1 MSPPS
6 ELPRSGPASLRP
18 GRPAEQWRLRQPFGK
33 RAIAALLAASLL
45 LAISGRHVQ
54 IPRIFTSPIAKGL
67 ERFGA
72 QAVPLVIAE
81 VTPMSRRTD
90 VDRKHLPLLSHI
102 ERREATTSRFDFT
115 QNKMVETTE
124 TEEVLVEPIGYLL
137 YVCGKMLES
146 LELALWGT
154 IFALVLGL
162 PLACLGARGYAPGR
176 VVYGLSRLTSSVLRA
191 VPELVS
197 ALVLTL
203 AFGFGPMAG
212 VVALAFHS
220 AGFFGKFFADDIENA
235 DRAPQDAL
243 LAAGANRLKVLR
255 RAVLP
260 QVLPQYISYTQYIL
274 ERNVRMATVIGVV
287 GAGGIGIELKGR
299 FDMYDFGHVSTI
311 ILVILLTVL
320 LLEQLSQRLRRGIIA
335 A

>member
-1 MSPPS
+1 MSATS
-6 ELPRSGPASLRP
+6 D
-18 GRPAEQWRLRQPFGK
+18 QWKLRQPFGA
-33 RAIAALLAASLL
+33 RTLLALLVASMV
-45 LAISGRHVQ
+45 LAVSAVHVQ
-54 IPRIFTSPIAKGL
+54 IPRIFTSPIGKGL
-67 ERFGA
+67 ARFGS
-72 QAVPLVIAE
+72 QAFPMVIAE
-81 VTPMSRRTD
+81 VTPLSRRPD
-90 VDRKHLPLLSHI
+90 LDRSHLPLLSHI
-102 ERREATTSRFDFT
+102 ETREKKASRFDFA

-124 TEEVLVEPIGYLL
+124 TEEVLVEPVGYVV
-137 YVCGKMLES
+137 YVCVKMLES
-146 LELALWGT
+146 IELALWGT
-154 IFALVLGL
+154 IFAIVIGL
-162 PLACLGARGYAPGR
+162 PLACLGARGYSPTRA
-176 VVYGLSRLTSSVLRA
+176 VYLASRFVSSLLRA

-212 VVALAFHS
+212 VVALALLS

-260 QVLPQYISYTQYIL
+260 QVLPQYIAYTQYIL

-299 FDMYDFGHVSTI
+299 FDTYDFGHVSTI
-311 ILVILLTVL
+311 VFVILVTVL
-320 LLEQLSQRLRRGIIA
+320 LLEQLSQRLRRQVIKA
-335 A
+335 P

>member
-1 MSPPS
+1 MSATPHQ
-6 ELPRSGPASLRP
+6 ADK
-18 GRPAEQWRLRQPFGK
+18 WKLRQPFGA
-33 RAIAALLAASLL
+33 RTLLALLIASMV
-45 LAISGRHVQ
+45 LAVSAHHVQ
-54 IPRIFTSPIAKGL
+54 IPRIFTSSVGKGL
-67 ERFGA
+67 ARYFS
-72 QAVPLVIAE
+72 QSFPMVIAE
-81 VTPMSRRTD
+81 VTPLSRRPD
-90 VDRKHLPLLSHI
+90 LDRSHLPVLSHI
-102 ERREATTSRFDFT
+102 ETRETKTSRFDFQ
-115 QNKMVETTE
+115 QNKLVEVTE
-124 TEEVLVEPIGYLL
+124 TSEVLVEPVGYLV

-146 LELALWGT
+146 IELAFWGT
-154 IFALVLGL
+154 IFAILIGV
-162 PLACLGARGYAPGR
+162 PLACVGARGYAPTRGMY
-176 VVYGLSRLTSSVLRA
+176 VFSRFVSSLCRA

-197 ALVLTL
+197 ALVLTY

-260 QVLPQYISYTQYIL
+260 QVLPQYIAYAQYIL

-299 FDMYDFGHVSTI
+299 FDTYDFGHVTTI
-311 ILVILLTVL
+311 VFVILVTVL
-320 LLEQLSQRLRRGIIA
+320 LLEQLSQRLRRQVIKA
-335 A
+335 P